1 MTATAMKGKQ
11 IALEYAYKVED
22 EAWEQPRLVTYTHG
36 ANQVIRG
43 IESPV
48 EGMAVGET
56 KQMAIPPTD
65 GFGERAPKAVREV
78 NKQELP
84 SDIQVGAQLR
94 LKDNAGRDLLH
105 SVIEIK
111 DHTALLDFNHPL
123 AGKTVLY
130 ELKVVSVD

>member
-22 EAWEQPRLVTYTHG
+22 NAWEQPRLVTYTHG

-43 IESPV
+43 IESAV
-48 EGMAVGET
+48 EGMMVGET
-56 KQMAIPPTD
+56 KQVVVAPTD
-65 GFGERAPKAVREV
+65 GFGERDPKAVRKV

-84 SDIQVGAQLR
+84 SDIRVGTQLR
-94 LKDNAGRDLLH
+94 LKDTAGRDLLP
-105 SVIEIK
+105 SVTEIK
-111 DHTALLDFNHPL
+111 DDTALLDFNHPL

-130 ELKVVSVD
+130 DLKVVGID

>member
-11 IALEYAYKVED
+11 IGLEYAYKVGD
-22 EAWEQPRLVTYTHG
+22 NDWEPPRQVTYTHG
-36 ANQVIRG
+36 SNQVIRG
-43 IESPV
+43 IESAV

-56 KQMAIPPTD
+56 KQVVVAPTE
-65 GFGERAPKAVREV
+65 GFGERDPKAIREV

-84 SDIQVGAQLR
+84 NDIRVGTQLR
-94 LKDNAGRDLLH
+94 LKDNAGRDLLP

-130 ELKVVSVD
+130 DLKVVTVD

>member
-1 MTATAMKGKQ
+1 
-11 IALEYAYKVED
+11 
-22 EAWEQPRLVTYTHG
+22 
-36 ANQVIRG
+36 
-43 IESPV
+43 
-48 EGMAVGET
+48 MAVGET

-65 GFGERAPKAVREV
+65 GFGERDPKAVREV

-94 LKDNAGRDLLH
+94 LKDNAGRDLLP